1 MKEYINNHNWGSF
14 DSIDKIKKLTLR
26 KFNDLKKYLEM
37 FSQIIFDAKIS
48 KNLILDFFNGK
59 YLIQLELNQ
68 I

>member
-26 KFNDLKKYLEM
+26 NFNDLKKYLEM
-37 FSQIIFDAKIS
+37 FSQIIFEAKIS